1 MTNLRGQP
9 KQTLYANLQ
18 IRPGDLDDQQV
29 IHLTTTSTSFNW
41 IPNHFQI
48 AEATLWSMGLQ
59 EDRME
64 KRKRI

>member
-1 MTNLRGQP
+1 V
-9 KQTLYANLQ
+9 YANLQ

-29 IHLTTTSTSFNW
+29 IHLTTSSAGSHRFR
-41 IPNHFQI
+41 I